1 MSEIP
6 RSASIRSAETGATRA
21 VRLEA
26 TGHDGSFLGK
36 TVTPAKFASGKES
49 GFAFA
54 DILFA
59 IDLGDAFVFGDAF
72 PDWRGN
78 LYDIAMIPDMDTLVQ
93 WKPGLEAVI
102 GDYWLRDGRPVP
114 ICPRNM
120 VRRLVER
127 LGALGYTA
135 KVAVEI
141 ETTLF
146 EESVQ
151 QARARGYRD
160 LTPLGGGGGA
170 TYHLARSK
178 DWVDYMHAVT
188 DRLDEL
194 DITWEAWTDEAAPGQ
209 TELNLAPSDPVSL
222 GDSWVRTKQVMREV
236 AFEQDR
242 SVTFMAK
249 PTAGFGQGA
258 HINLSL
264 HRDGENQFF
273 APDGPSEVMLHSVG
287 GLLATM
293 AGNTLLALPQIT
305 SYRRLVDISGPPTTI
320 SWGVNNKTAA
330 VRAIVGHPT
339 YSRLEY
345 RLPGSDVNPYY
356 ALAGVL
362 AGVVAGIERR
372 MPAPPQVD
380 DMAWCLPEDS
390 GVGRIPDSIT
400 KAIAALD
407 GDEILREYLGEE
419 FVDFWVASRRWEWM
433 EFHTK
438 GGDPY
443 AELSAWESRR
453 YFEFS

>member
-1 MSEIP
+1 MSDLAAP
-6 RSASIRSAETGATRA
+6 VVNAPAKAF
-21 VRLEA
+21 RLEA
-26 TGHDGSFLGK
+26 TNHDGSFMGK
-36 TVTPAKFASGKES
+36 NVTPAKFASGRES

-59 IDLGDAFVFGDAF
+59 IDMGTDIVFGDAY

-78 LYDIAMIPDMDTLVQ
+78 LYDISMIPDMSTLVR
-93 WKPGLEAVI
+93 WKPGVDSVI
-102 GDYWLRDGRPVP
+102 GDFWLKDGRPVP

-120 VRRLVER
+120 VRLLIDRLA
-127 LGALGYTA
+127 ALGYTA
-135 KVAVEI
+135 TVAVEI

-146 EESVQ
+146 EESIQ
-151 QARARGYRD
+151 EARARGYRG
-160 LTPLGGGGGA
+160 LTPLGGDTGS
-170 TYHLARSK
+170 TYCLARSA
-178 DWVDYMHAVT
+178 DWIDYMEAVT
-188 DRLDEL
+188 DRLDQL
-194 DITWEAWTDEAAPGQ
+194 GIVWEAWTDEAAPGQ
-209 TELNLAPSDPVSL
+209 TELNIAPTEPLALADA
-222 GDSWVRTKQVMREV
+222 WVRTKQVMREI
-236 AFEQDR
+236 ACEKGC

-264 HRDGENQFF
+264 QRDGVNQFYS
-273 APDGPSEVMLHSVG
+273 PDGPSEVMLQAVG
-287 GLLATM
+287 GLMATM

-305 SYRRLVDISGPPTTI
+305 SYRRLVDVSGPPTTI

-330 VRAIVGHPT
+330 LRAIAGHPN

-345 RLPGSDVNPYY
+345 RVPGSDVNPYY

-362 AGVVAGIERR
+362 AGVIAGIERK
-372 MPAPPQVD
+372 MQAPPQVD
-380 DMAWCLPEDS
+380 DMAWCLPDYC
-390 GVGRIPDSIT
+390 GVARIPDSIT

-407 GDEILREYLGEE
+407 ADEILREYLGDE
-419 FVDFWVASRRWEWM
+419 FVDFWTASRRWEWM

-443 AELSAWESRR
+443 TELSEWESRR

>member
-1 MSEIP
+1 MSDLAAPE
-6 RSASIRSAETGATRA
+6 RDTQTKA

-26 TGHDGSFLGK
+26 TNHDGSFMGK
-36 TVTPAKFASGKES
+36 NVTPAKFASGRES

-54 DILFA
+54 DVLFA
-59 IDLGDAFVFGDAF
+59 IDMGTDIVFGDAY

-78 LYDIAMIPDMDTLVQ
+78 LYDISMIPDMSTLVR
-93 WKPGLEAVI
+93 WKSGVDSVI
-102 GDYWLRDGRPVP
+102 GDFWLKDGRPVP

-120 VRRLVER
+120 VRRLIDR
-127 LGALGYTA
+127 LAALGYTA
-135 KVAVEI
+135 TVAVEI

-146 EESVQ
+146 EESIQ
-151 QARARGYRD
+151 EARARGYRD
-160 LTPLGGGGGA
+160 LTPLGGNSGS
-170 TYHLARSK
+170 TYCLARST
-178 DWVDYMHAVT
+178 DWIDYMEAVT

-194 DITWEAWTDEAAPGQ
+194 GIVWEAWTDEAAPGQ
-209 TELNLAPSDPVSL
+209 TELNIAPTEPLALADA
-222 GDSWVRTKQVMREV
+222 WVRTKQVMREI
-236 AFEQDR
+236 ACEQGR

-264 HRDGENQFF
+264 QRDGANQFYN
-273 APDGPSEVMLHSVG
+273 PDGPSEVMLQAVG
-287 GLLATM
+287 GLMATM

-305 SYRRLVDISGPPTTI
+305 SYRRLVDVSGPPTTI

-330 VRAIVGHPT
+330 LRAIAGHPK

-345 RLPGSDVNPYY
+345 RVPGSDVNPYY
-356 ALAGVL
+356 ALAGIL
-362 AGVVAGIERR
+362 AGVVAGIERKIQ
-372 MPAPPQVD
+372 APPQVD
-380 DMAWCLPEDS
+380 DMAWCLPDDC
-390 GVGRIPDSIT
+390 GVERIPDSIT

-407 GDEILREYLGEE
+407 CDEILREYLGDE
-419 FVDFWVASRRWEWM
+419 FVDFWTASRRWEWM

-443 AELSAWESRR
+443 AELSEWESRR

>member
-1 MSEIP
+1 MSELT
-6 RSASIRSAETGATRA
+6 RSESTRSVRTVPTKAI
-21 VRLEA
+21 RLEA

-36 TVTPAKFASGKES
+36 TITPAKFASGKES

-78 LYDIAMIPDMDTLVQ
+78 LYDISMIPDMDTLVE
-93 WKPGLEAVI
+93 WKPGLDAVI

-120 VRRLVER
+120 VRRLVAR
-127 LGALGYTA
+127 LQALGYTA
-135 KVAVEI
+135 TVAVEI

-151 QARARGYRD
+151 AARACGYRD
-160 LTPLGGGGGA
+160 LTPLGGDTGA

-178 DWVDYMHAVT
+178 DWVDYMDAVT

-194 DITWEAWTDEAAPGQ
+194 GITWEAWTDEAAAGQ
-209 TELNLAPSDPVSL
+209 TELNLAPTDPVSL

-242 SVTFMAK
+242 TVTFMAK

-264 HRDGENQFF
+264 QRGGENQFF
-273 APDGPSEVMLHSVG
+273 SPDGPSEVMLQAVG

-330 VRAIVGHPT
+330 VRAIVGHPK

-372 MPAPPQVD
+372 MQAPPQVD
-380 DMAWCLPEDS
+380 DMAWCLPDDS
-390 GVGRIPDSIT
+390 GVERIPDSIT

-407 GDEILREYLGEE
+407 GDEVLREYLGDE
-419 FVDFWVASRRWEWM
+419 FIDFWVASRRWEWM

-453 YFEFS
+453 YFEFP

>member
-1 MSEIP
+1 MSDLSTP
-6 RSASIRSAETGATRA
+6 DVDAPAKAF
-21 VRLEA
+21 RLEA
-26 TGHDGSFLGK
+26 TNHDGSFMGK
-36 TVTPAKFASGKES
+36 NVTPAKFASGRES

-54 DILFA
+54 DVLFA
-59 IDLGDAFVFGDAF
+59 IDMGTDIVFGDAY

-78 LYDIAMIPDMDTLVQ
+78 LYDISMIPDMSTLVR
-93 WKPGLEAVI
+93 WKPGVDSVI
-102 GDYWLRDGRPVP
+102 GDFWLKDGRPVP

-120 VRRLVER
+120 VRRLIDR
-127 LGALGYTA
+127 LAALGYTA
-135 KVAVEI
+135 TVAVEI

-146 EESVQ
+146 EESIQ
-151 QARARGYRD
+151 EARTRGYRD
-160 LTPLGGGGGA
+160 LMPLGGDTGS
-170 TYHLARSK
+170 TYCLARSA
-178 DWVDYMHAVT
+178 DWIDYMEAVT

-194 DITWEAWTDEAAPGQ
+194 GIVWEAWTDEAAPGQ
-209 TELNLAPSDPVSL
+209 TELNIAPAEPLALADA
-222 GDSWVRTKQVMREV
+222 WVRTKQVMREI
-236 AFEQDR
+236 ACEKGR

-264 HRDGENQFF
+264 QRDGVNQFYS
-273 APDGPSEVMLHSVG
+273 PDGPSEVMLQAVG
-287 GLLATM
+287 GLMATM

-305 SYRRLVDISGPPTTI
+305 SYRRLVDVSGPPTTI

-330 VRAIVGHPT
+330 LRAIAGHPK

-345 RLPGSDVNPYY
+345 RVPGSDVNPYY

-362 AGVVAGIERR
+362 AGVVAGIERK
-372 MPAPPQVD
+372 MQAPPQVD
-380 DMAWCLPEDS
+380 DMAWCLPDDC
-390 GVGRIPDSIT
+390 GVARIPDSIT

-407 GDEILREYLGEE
+407 ADEILREYLGDE
-419 FVDFWVASRRWEWM
+419 FVEFWTASRRWEWM

-443 AELSAWESRR
+443 AELSEWESRR